1 MSTPDAAERARVSDL
16 FAEVVGSSKTLVSGF
31 LSVDAA
37 SDSASV
43 QLVWATTDLVN
54 NVTHKYQVQHH
65 VSHLKQTQPKVLD
78 TGFPTPWTADYTSVS
93 PSTKRV
99 VTLKLDKGKEGAP
112 EGGFCVFEDRKLV
125 STFKAPKTLHGAIY
139 LGEREGGIAW
149 SHDEKNIAYV
159 AEKKVAESP
168 AFWENV
174 NSKKEMKNEKE
185 ENDESTTPLPG
196 AKFEY
201 EDDWG
206 EQYEGKKTAS
216 IFLASLAT
224 GKIEEVKGVP
234 ANLTCADVAFVPG
247 DNELVFAATETDN
260 PKRLGIIYCYNRSIA
275 LYHVVLDKE
284 DQTKN
289 VVKKLDLIPQD
300 EESREIATMRNPRF
314 SPDGNQLAF
323 LATRD
328 IATHGTCS
336 FLCVTDWATK
346 QTSTVIPIKDEPDA
360 SVLDVTKAF
369 NGLFTGSLG
378 ENAWSPDGKYI
389 YVVTQVGSRQVWTYV
404 EVATKRLISPEYVEG
419 LGVAA
424 ETVVDRKGDY
434 FLVMVSSPTR
444 PASVFLVHIDAASG
458 KHVGSPIAIE
468 DQEGATNYI
477 KRWEVYSIPT
487 SVSDVPAAEKKLP
500 EMPAVLKDLLIPLV
514 SSSSDYE
521 ATVMLPSSTPPAD
534 GYPVI
539 LELHGGPHGN
549 SPVMYRNICDFWA
562 ALGFAIVTVNYRGST
577 GFGIKALES
586 LIGKVGTQDVYDCHY
601 ALCYLLEKSSR
612 LGLSL
617 DKSRVHCSGG
627 SHGGFLV
634 THLIAQFPGF
644 YKSMVTRNPVTNIS
658 SVFYTS
664 DIQDWGLACAGIQ
677 RFESIHTSQKLQNS
691 KDDLPPLTPEA
702 RLAILSKL
710 WQHSPVSN
718 DLSKVTTP
726 SLFGLGGKDKR
737 VPPNQGLEY
746 RATIASYGVP
756 TQLLWYPEDSHP
768 LGSVEAVGDFS
779 VNWGLWLLQHNPK

>member
-1 MSTPDAAERARVSDL
+1 MATSDAAERARVRDL
-16 FAEVVGSSKTLVSGF
+16 FADVVGASHSLASGF
-31 LSVDAA
+31 LRVDAA
-37 SDSASV
+37 TDSASV
-43 QLVWATTDLVN
+43 QLVWSSTDLVGSN
-54 NVTHKYQVQHH
+54 TLKFQAQHH
-65 VSHLKQTQPKVLD
+65 VSGLSQTQPAVLD
-78 TGFPTPWTADYTSVS
+78 AGFPTPWTADHTSVS
-93 PSTKRV
+93 PSGRRV
-99 VTLKLDKGKEGAP
+99 DLVKLNHSLCAALRLTWT
-112 EGGFCVFEDRKLV
+112 VFEDRKLV

-149 SHDEKNIAYV
+149 SYDEKTIAYV
-159 AEKKVAESP
+159 AEKKVPESP

-174 NSKKEMKNEKE
+174 NSKKEKKG
-185 ENDESTTPLPG
+185 DESATPLPG

-216 IFLASLAT
+216 IFLATLAT
-224 GKIEEVKGVP
+224 GKIAEVKGVP
-234 ANLTCADVAFVPG
+234 GNLTCADVAFVPG

-260 PKRLGIIYCYNRSIA
+260 PKRLGIIYCYNRPIA
-275 LYHVVLDKE
+275 LYHVALDQE
-284 DQTKN
+284 DRTKN
-289 VVKKLDLIPQD
+289 VVQKLELIPQD
-300 EESREIATMRNPRF
+300 EESKEIGTMRNPRF
-314 SPDGNQLAF
+314 SPDGKQLAF

-360 SVLDVTKAF
+360 SELDVTKAF

-378 ENAWSPDGKYI
+378 ENAWSPDGKYV
-389 YVVTQVGSRQVWTYV
+389 YVVTQVGSRVVWKYV
-404 EVATKRLISPEYVEG
+404 EVATKKLISPEYVEG
-419 LGVAA
+419 LGVAV

-444 PASVFLVHIDAASG
+444 PASVFLVHIDPATG
-458 KHVGSPIAIE
+458 KHIGSPISIE
-468 DQEGATNYI
+468 DQKGATNYT
-477 KRWEVYSIPT
+477 KRWEVYSIPA
-487 SVSDVPAAEKKLP
+487 SVSDIPAAKKKLP
-500 EMPAVLKDLLIPLV
+500 ETPEVLKDLLIPSV
-514 SSSSDYE
+514 CSSSDFE
-521 ATVMLPSSTPPAD
+521 ATVMLPSSPSPAD

-549 SPVMYRNICDFWA
+549 SPVMYRNMWDFWA
-562 ALGFAIVTVNYRGST
+562 GLGFAIVTVNYRGST
-577 GFGIKALES
+577 GFGIKTLES

-644 YKSMVTRNPVTNIS
+644 YKSMVTRNPVTNMS

-691 KDDLPPLTPEA
+691 KDELPPLTPEA
-702 RLAILSKL
+702 RLAILGKL

-726 SLFGLGGKDKR
+726 ALFGLGGKDKR

-746 RATIASYGVP
+746 RATISSYGVP

-768 LGSVEAVGDFS
+768 LGSVEAFGDFS
-779 VNWGLWLLQHNPK
+779 VNWGLWLLKYNPK